1 MALARAITT
10 IGGLTLVSRVL
21 GFARDML
28 MAAVLGAGGLG
39 DAFLVA
45 FKFPNLFRRLFAEGA
60 FNAAFVPLFAGRLA
74 EGGKESARAFAEEAQ
89 AVLTVVLALFVA
101 AMIAIMPWAMVAIA
115 PGFIADPAK
124 FDLAVDLTRVTMPF
138 LAFVSLVSLQGAV
151 LNALE
156 RFAVAA
162 ATPIVL
168 NVFMIAALLAWP
180 VVAASP
186 VEVLAWSVTLAGVA
200 QMLWLMAALR
210 RVGVGLRWRKPS
222 LSPAIKRL
230 LALMAP
236 VTFGAGV
243 YQVNVML
250 DVVFASFLPAG
261 AISFLYYAD
270 RVAQLPLGVIG
281 IAIGTALL
289 PRLSRQIRT
298 GRVAESI
305 ADQNRAIEGAL
316 LLTLPAAA
324 ALMIAGGPIVA
335 VLFVRGAFEEHAA
348 SATALALVA
357 FAAGLPA
364 QVLVKV
370 LAPGFYARED
380 TKTPVKIAFVALFVN
395 AAVAVTLMQV
405 IAHVGIAAATS
416 TAGWFNALSLWW
428 MLSKRGHFAADARLK
443 ERLVRIVAA
452 TAAMSA
458 ALVVVE
464 RALGPAFAGG
474 LLVRLSAL
482 GGLIAVGLASFGA
495 AALAFGATRRAEV
508 RALLAR

>member
-1 MALARAITT
+1 MAFARAITT

-28 MAAVLGAGGLG
+28 MAAVLGAGPVG

-89 AVLTVVLALFVA
+89 AVLTVALTLFVA
-101 AMIAIMPWAMVAIA
+101 ALIALMPWAMYLIA
-115 PGFIADPAK
+115 PGFASDPGK
-124 FDLAVDLTRVTMPF
+124 FRLAIDLTRITMPF

-151 LNALE
+151 MNALE

-162 ATPIVL
+162 AAPIVL
-168 NVFMIAALLAWP
+168 NLFMIAALLGWP
-180 VVAASP
+180 VLAGSP
-186 VEVLAWSVTLAGVA
+186 VHVLAWSVALAGFA

-210 RVGVGLRWRKPS
+210 RAGVGLHWRRPR
-222 LSPAIKRL
+222 LTPAIKRL

-298 GRVAESI
+298 GREAESV

-324 ALMIAGGPIVA
+324 ALMIAAQPIVA
-335 VLFVRGAFEEHAA
+335 VLFVRGAFGA
-348 SATALALVA
+348 SAATATAMALVA

-380 TKTPVKIAFVALFVN
+380 TATPVKIAFMALFVN
-395 AAVAVTLMQV
+395 AAVAIGLMQV
-405 IAHVGIAAATS
+405 IAHVGIATATS
-416 TAGWFNALSLWW
+416 AAGWFNALMLWRT
-428 MLSKRGHFAADARLK
+428 LTRRGHFAADVRLK
-443 ERLVRIVAA
+443 ERLLRIVAA
-452 TAAMSA
+452 TAAMSV
-458 ALVVVE
+458 ALVVAE
-464 RALGPAFAGG
+464 GALGAAFAGSI
-474 LLVRLSAL
+474 LARLVAL
-482 GGLIAVGLASFGA
+482 GAVIAVGLASFGA
-495 AALAFGATRRAEV
+495 AALAFGATKRAEV